1 MYSYQ
6 RSSAAQSTPGG
17 GSEIITKLT
26 LSLDKPSVFYPES
39 DPMKPLLQM
48 ASLPGD
54 IKFYDSVTHPLL
66 ARATMAPSVDGIFEY
81 FESKIDDSS
90 KAEAFGNVESNFGP
104 ASDYDE
110 LKAPYALGNWE
121 IGCHVPMLLMNKLL
135 ATQQFDEALKVAH
148 YVFNPFAV
156 RKTPPQPGDIW
167 RWPPFKNVLAENALE
182 VFFAKLKPNTIE
194 DSDSVIQK
202 WRDKPFQP
210 FVVARGRRQAMMRW
224 FAVQYI
230 RTLIAYGDY
239 YFMQFTL
246 ETIPLAIQLYVQASH
261 IHGQRPQKIP
271 KRGKKKAQSYN
282 SLLDKW
288 DAFSNAVV
296 QLELAFPFS
305 NQIDQ
310 PTGRLY
316 DEELMANLFGFATS
330 RYFCIPNNLNLTA
343 VGDLIDDRLY
353 KIRHCQD
360 INGVFRIPPLF
371 EPKIDPGLLVQAAA
385 AGISIASALSD
396 LNSPMPNY
404 RFFLL
409 LQKALELCGELKGL
423 GGQYLSTKEKIDN
436 ETLANIRARQE
447 TVVSGLVM
455 TIKKQALD
463 EANASLNA
471 LHASRASTEYKMRH
485 FLNLLGEAVNK
496 IPDEKTEFS
505 ELDEMIEAPAKTN
518 NTYKL
523 IGFEI
528 AELSKSLDAN
538 NLNSTIGTIEALAGA
553 LHIIPNTDL
562 KALPWGLGVGLRW
575 GAENFAIAASAVARQ
590 MKVGADTLSYESTN
604 SGRMATYLRQINDR
618 IHQVNTA
625 GYEIKNLDAQV
636 KTQIVR
642 IGMAER
648 EISNQQTAID
658 NANEVMNY
666 LKNKYTNLELYS
678 WMDDNLKT
686 LHYQTYTLAYQIA
699 KKAERAYCFERGI
712 DPATSNF
719 ISFGYWNASRNG
731 ILAGE
736 NLMLG
741 LKQLEAAYHETRGY
755 DFEITR
761 HVSLRQLSPL
771 SLFDLRENAWCEFV
785 IPELFFDMDFPG
797 HYQRLIRT
805 VSLSIPCVVG
815 PYTSIS
821 CTLRLLNSEYRMNP
835 IATDKGSYPKATDGD
850 DPRFRTVS
858 TPVSSIA
865 VSTAQ
870 ADSGMFEVNFRD
882 ERYMPFEGAGA
893 SSRWRLE
900 LPSHFRQWDYG
911 TINDVVLHMRY
922 TSKDGGAKLG
932 GVAADAVSDF
942 VYAMIDLS

>member
-1 MYSYQ
+1 M
-6 RSSAAQSTPGG
+6 
-17 GSEIITKLT
+17 
-26 LSLDKPSVFYPES
+26 
-39 DPMKPLLQM
+39 
-48 ASLPGD
+48 
-54 IKFYDSVTHPLL
+54 
-66 ARATMAPSVDGIFEY
+66 
-81 FESKIDDSS
+81 
-90 KAEAFGNVESNFGP
+90 
-104 ASDYDE
+104 
-110 LKAPYALGNWE
+110 
-121 IGCHVPMLLMNKLL
+121 
-135 ATQQFDEALKVAH
+135 
-148 YVFNPFAV
+148 
-156 RKTPPQPGDIW
+156 
-167 RWPPFKNVLAENALE
+167 
-182 VFFAKLKPNTIE
+182 
-194 DSDSVIQK
+194 
-202 WRDKPFQP
+202 
-210 FVVARGRRQAMMRW
+210 
-224 FAVQYI
+224 
-230 RTLIAYGDY
+230 
-239 YFMQFTL
+239 
-246 ETIPLAIQLYVQASH
+246 
-261 IHGQRPQKIP
+261 
-271 KRGKKKAQSYN
+271 
-282 SLLDKW
+282 
-288 DAFSNAVV
+288 
-296 QLELAFPFS
+296 
-305 NQIDQ
+305 
-310 PTGRLY
+310 
-316 DEELMANLFGFATS
+316 
-330 RYFCIPNNLNLTA
+330 
-343 VGDLIDDRLY
+343 
-353 KIRHCQD
+353 
-360 INGVFRIPPLF
+360 
-371 EPKIDPGLLVQAAA
+371 
-385 AGISIASALSD
+385 
-396 LNSPMPNY
+396 
-404 RFFLL
+404 
-409 LQKALELCGELKGL
+409 
-423 GGQYLSTKEKIDN
+423 
-436 ETLANIRARQE
+436 
-447 TVVSGLVM
+447 
-455 TIKKQALD
+455 
-463 EANASLNA
+463 
-471 LHASRASTEYKMRH
+471 
-485 FLNLLGEAVNK
+485 
-496 IPDEKTEFS
+496 
-505 ELDEMIEAPAKTN
+505 
-518 NTYKL
+518 
-523 IGFEI
+523 
-528 AELSKSLDAN
+528 
-538 NLNSTIGTIEALAGA
+538 
-553 LHIIPNTDL
+553 
-562 KALPWGLGVGLRW
+562 RW

-604 SGRMATYLRQINDR
+604 SGRMATYLRQVNDR

-625 GYEIKNLDAQV
+625 GYEIKNLDAQL

-642 IGMAER
+642 IGIAER

-699 KKAERAYCFERGI
+699 KKAERAYCFERGV

-835 IATDKGSYPKATDGD
+835 IATDKGSYPKSTDGD

-882 ERYMPFEGAGA
+882 ERYMPFEGAGV

-900 LPSHFRQWDYG
+900 LPSNFRQWDYG
-911 TINDVVLHMRY
+911 TINDVVVHMRY

-942 VYAMIDLS
+942 VHAMIDLSQDQGLFALFDLRSEFASDWARVITPPLTSTGQIDPNGMKTITLSNLYSRLPAYTRGTDSSKIIASDVYLLLTTVKNSSIQATLVTADGTETVFKKGSLTQPTTEMMVLQVVGADTPMTTWKIQFKGTWKQLGKGYVIVKYKLLP